1 MKSET
6 ALNLNKKTI
15 TNLSNSTYSCLFSCF
30 FFRRKEK
37 HSPRPTYR
45 ICYYYSTT
53 YRIQLQYIGVTA
65 HGFARCPRCNGPT
78 WYLYVVV
85 SMVAD
90 HPFFGKWGVSCKSI
104 PSFLRSCARTPM
116 NSSVFNRTFTWTSLL
131 LCTLCSHEAF
141 RSPVRRGSSTAID
154 RSGCYH
160 LPCR

>member
-85 SMVAD
+85 SMLAD
-90 HPFFGKWGVSCKSI
+90 HPFLAKWGVSCTEHPFV
-104 PSFLRSCARTPM
+104 PSVVRAHTHELVGFQQNIHLDI
-116 NSSVFNRTFTWTSLL
+116 SSALYAL
-131 LCTLCSHEAF
+131 Q
-141 RSPVRRGSSTAID
+141 P
-154 RSGCYH
+154 
-160 LPCR
+160 